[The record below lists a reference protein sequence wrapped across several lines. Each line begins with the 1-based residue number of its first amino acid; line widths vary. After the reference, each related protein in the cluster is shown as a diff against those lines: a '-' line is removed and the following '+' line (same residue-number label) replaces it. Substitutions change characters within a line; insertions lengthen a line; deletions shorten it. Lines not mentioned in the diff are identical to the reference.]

1 VIRIPLVLSVSS
13 LRSIVAILAWVL
25 IPALSAEEEK
35 VPHRFRVL
43 PLGDQPPFRQELRDG
58 VRYEV
63 DPPEGSVPPGML
75 EVLTGGES
83 GVESDGKL
91 LPFRLRLG
99 SPSPLRTIKVAGASP
114 VALANPGGEE
124 WAKVPLSSGRQ
135 TLAVAWR
142 DAKED
147 WRRPRFMALED
158 GPAAVPPSTLR
169 LVNASGIPIGIRW
182 GEAKLAIRPG
192 KVLSQPFPEGAQR
205 VVLMVLYPAP
215 DGGFR
220 QIFSNIIDRDAS
232 KIHQFFIYQTDGA
245 EARTPVRVVPLV
257 EDRSAPE
264 PVMDSKDK

>member
-1 VIRIPLVLSVSS
+1 VIRNSIFLSPFSLPL
-13 LRSIVAILAWVL
+13 IMATLAWAL

-35 VPHRFRVL
+35 VLHRFRVI
-43 PLGDQPPFRQELRDG
+43 PLGDQPPFRQELREG

-63 DPPEGSVPPGML
+63 DPPEGSVPPSML
-75 EVLTGGES
+75 EVITGGES

-99 SPSPLRTIKVAGASP
+99 SPSPVRTIRVAGTP
-114 VALANPGGEE
+114 GVGLEIQGGEE
-124 WAKVPLSSGRQ
+124 WAKVPLSRGGR

-142 DAKED
+142 DAKDD

-158 GPAAVPPSTLR
+158 GPAAVPPGTVR
-169 LVNASGIPIGIRW
+169 LVNASGMPIAIRW
-182 GEAKLAIRPG
+182 GEVKLAIRPG
-192 KVLSQPFPEGAQR
+192 KVLSQPFPDGAQR
-205 VVLMVLYPAP
+205 VVMMVLYPAP

-220 QIFSNIIDRDAS
+220 QIFSNIVDRDAS

-245 EARTPVRVVPLV
+245 EARAPVRVVPLV

-264 PVMDSKDK
+264 PAVDSKR